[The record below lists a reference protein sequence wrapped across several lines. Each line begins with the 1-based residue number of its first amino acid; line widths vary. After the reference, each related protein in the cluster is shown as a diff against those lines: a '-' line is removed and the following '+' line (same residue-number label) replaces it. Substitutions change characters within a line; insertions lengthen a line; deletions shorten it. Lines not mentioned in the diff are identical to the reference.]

1 MGNILLFYGVIFG
14 ANIIQAVCAFG
25 GSLLSMPFGI
35 ILLGA
40 PKAKAIMSVVTV
52 IGCVIPAARHYKHID
67 WLEAGKIIAVMLFG
81 TLAAQAMPEDPPDW
95 ILVCYGLFVIVVGLK
110 NLLVKNHV
118 ILPKW
123 ATFGLLVAAGLVHG
137 AFLSG
142 GSLLAIY
149 AMERFRE
156 KQVFR
161 STLSLVW
168 LVINLTVLI
177 TSFVQGH
184 IQPDELQFGLWGI
197 LPAFLG
203 IVAGEALQEKLD
215 AKKFMSFAN
224 YLLLLSAFILLW
236 NCFFG

>member
-1 MGNILLFYGVIFG
+1 MTNILIFYGVIFG
-14 ANIIQAVCAFG
+14 ANIVQAVCAFG

-35 ILLGA
+35 LLLGA
-40 PKAKAIMSVVTV
+40 PKAKAIMSIVSV

-81 TLAAQAMPEDPPDW
+81 TLAAQAMPEDPPNW
-95 ILVCYGLFVIVVGLK
+95 VLVCYGLFVIAVGLK
-110 NLLVKNHV
+110 NLLVKNPV
-118 ILPKW
+118 VLPKW
-123 ATFGLLVAAGLVHG
+123 ATFSLLVAAGLVHG

-149 AMERFRE
+149 ALECFKE

-177 TSFVQGH
+177 SSSVQGY
-184 IQPDELQFGLWGI
+184 IQPEELCFGLWGI
-197 LPAFLG
+197 VPAFFG
-203 IVAGEALQEKLD
+203 IVAGEILQEKMD
-215 AKKFMSFAN
+215 AGKFMVFAN
-224 YLLLLSAFILLW
+224 YLVLLSAFILLW
-236 NCFFG
+236 NCIF

>member
-81 TLAAQAMPEDPPDW
+81 TFAAQIMPEEPPNW
-95 ILVCYGLFVIVVGLK
+95 ILVCYGLFVVAVGLK
-110 NLLVKNHV
+110 NLLVKKSV
-118 ILPKW
+118 VLPKW
-123 ATFGLLVAAGLVHG
+123 ATFSLLVAAGLVHG

-149 AMERFRE
+149 AMEHFKE
-156 KQVFR
+156 KQTFR

-168 LVINLTVLI
+168 LVINVTVL
-177 TSFVQGH
+177 TASAVQGH

-197 LPAFLG
+197 LPAFFG
-203 IVAGEALQEKLD
+203 IVTGEILQEKLD
-215 AKKFMSFAN
+215 AKRFMTIAN

-236 NCFFG
+236 NCIFG